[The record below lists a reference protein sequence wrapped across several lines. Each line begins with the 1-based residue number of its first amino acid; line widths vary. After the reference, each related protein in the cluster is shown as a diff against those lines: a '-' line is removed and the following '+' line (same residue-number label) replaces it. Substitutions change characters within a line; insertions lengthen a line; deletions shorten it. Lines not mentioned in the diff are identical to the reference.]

1 MMALSGSG
9 CSVTGVFMAVQDMA
23 ATAASEPQKPPV
35 SQTTGATAAA
45 PAHLHAP
52 AYARHALAL
61 AIAALAPPALILGG
75 APLASGLP
83 DLSWAAL
90 VTLTLLTSTA
100 PIVMLWRMVRRVDS
114 LAARLGADLPTGNSR
129 RDPLARIDAAVA
141 ALERRIHAMEAHGD
155 PARRDDPTTGLPNR
169 QTAMRRAR
177 DEITRA
183 RRKDEPLA
191 VALIALDIGPPSDDT
206 LERGRQDRALRLT
219 AELLMQG
226 LRAYDVVGRW
236 THDLFVAILPEAE
249 IEHAVSAVERV
260 RQMAQDGN
268 GIRRG
273 EPLPALHGGVAV
285 LQHDDA
291 TLTEIAERASR
302 ALDRAR
308 SGIGAAVQAAPG
320 PRSRPARLA
329 PV

>member
-1 MMALSGSG
+1 
-9 CSVTGVFMAVQDMA
+9 MAVDKLA
-23 ATAASEPQKPPV
+23 ATAASDVAKTHRAFL
-35 SQTTGATAAA
+35 QTAESTTVETGGTAA
-45 PAHLHAP
+45 PAF
-52 AYARHALAL
+52 ARHALAL
-61 AIAALAPPALILGG
+61 ALAALAPITMIFSAALVAGN
-75 APLASGLP
+75 LP
-83 DLSWAAL
+83 YLPWAAL
-90 VTLTLLTSTA
+90 AALALMASTA
-100 PIVMLWRMVRRVDS
+100 PVVLLWRSVQRVDS
-114 LAARLGADLPTGNSR
+114 LAARLGADLPDGNHR

-141 ALERRIHAMEAHGD
+141 TLERRIHAMDTHGD

-183 RRKDEPLA
+183 RRKHEPLA
-191 VALIALDIGPPSDDT
+191 VALISLDVGPPAEDM

-219 AELLMQG
+219 AEMLMQG

-236 THDLFVAILPEAE
+236 THEIFVAILPEAE
-249 IEHAVSAVERV
+249 IEHAVGAIERV
-260 RQMAQDGN
+260 RQMAQDGG

-273 EPLPALHGGVAV
+273 EPLPAMHGGVAV

-291 TLTEIAERASR
+291 TLTEIAERATR

-308 SGIGAAVQAAPG
+308 SGIGGAVQAAPG
-320 PRSRPARLA
+320 PRSRPVKLA